1 VHSYTRHK
9 LKQDKFAETAQDAV
23 HWAGGHRK
31 TMIWVTSAVLVVA
44 SVTFALLAWHS
55 RQSDQANFAL
65 GKAMRIFAA
74 PLRAEGDPPPTE
86 GIPTFTTM
94 VERGKESAKQFKE
107 IADKYPYTKAGK
119 IARYMTGAA
128 ALQAGD
134 DAFAEQQLNS
144 LADSRDKDIAALAK
158 LALANHYRAIG
169 RQPEAAKLYK
179 ELADRP
185 SSTVPK
191 AEAQLE
197 LAEMYQSTNPLEAA
211 NLYQQIQK
219 ENPPPSPAGSI
230 AAAKLKGGK

>member
-23 HWAGGHRK
+23 HWASGHRK
-31 TMIWVTSAVLVVA
+31 TVIWVTSAVLIVA
-44 SVTFALLAWHS
+44 GVTIGLLVWHN

-65 GKAMRIFAA
+65 SKAMRTFAT
-74 PLRAEGDPPPTE
+74 PLREEGAPVPTE
-86 GIPTFTTM
+86 GVPTYTTM
-94 VERGKESAKQFKE
+94 AERGKESAKLFKDV
-107 IADKYPYTKAGK
+107 ADKYPYTKAGK
-119 IARYMTGAA
+119 IALYMAGAA
-128 ALQAGD
+128 TLQAGD
-134 DAFAEQQLNS
+134 DASGEQQLKS
-144 LADSRDKDIAALAK
+144 LADSRDQDIASLSK

-169 RQPEAAKLYK
+169 RQPDAAKLYK

-185 SSTVPK
+185 SNTVSK

-197 LAEMYQSTNPLEAA
+197 LADMYMTTSPLDAA

-230 AAAKLKGGK
+230 AAAKLKAGK